1 MFLKN
6 EENIRMTTAT
16 YDPFILVKVLQ
27 ARSILKWL
35 HTVFW
40 LIMEVIQVVIKYF
53 ELYLKGA
60 KN

>member
-6 EENIRMTTAT
+6 EESSRITTAT

-53 ELYLKGA
+53 DLYLKGA

>member
-6 EENIRMTTAT
+6 EENIGMTTAT